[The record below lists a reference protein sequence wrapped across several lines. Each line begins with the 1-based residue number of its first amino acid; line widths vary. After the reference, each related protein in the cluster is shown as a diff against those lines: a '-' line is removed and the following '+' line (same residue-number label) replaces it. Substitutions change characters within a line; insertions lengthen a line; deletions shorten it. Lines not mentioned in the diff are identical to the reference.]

1 MKELRNSYH
10 VSLEVRRFVTIKN
23 YVEDFNNRIL
33 EGINEY
39 DELFNKYLK

>member
-10 VSLEVRRFVTIKN
+10 VSLGVRLFVTIKN

-39 DELFNKYLK
+39 DELFNKYCK

>member
-1 MKELRNSYH
+1 MKELRNFYH
-10 VSLEVRRFVTIKN
+10 VSLEVRLFVTIKN

-39 DELFNKYLK
+39 D